1 MTARRAIGVV
11 AVVIL
16 LIIGWVATNSIFENV
31 DADEI
36 VVIQSPISGDLDW
49 YTDAGIKGQWF
60 GKVTRY
66 KKRSIYAFD
75 MPKVEGGKTVIDP
88 STKLPVGGIDIR
100 FNDGGHGTI
109 FGSVQYDM
117 PLDKDHLTLIHTRF
131 GSQEAVQK
139 QLIETGTGKS
149 IYLVGPLMSSRESY
163 TEKRNDLIHYVSD
176 QIQGGVYRT
185 KQTTVVVKD

>member
-66 KKRSIYAFD
+66 KKRSIYSFD
-75 MPKVEGGKTVIDP
+75 TAKMENNKPIFDLA
-88 STKLPVGGIDIR
+88 TKLPIGGIDIR
-100 FNDGGHGTI
+100 FNDGGHGSI

-117 PLDKDHLTLIHTRF
+117 PLDPKHLTLLHTRF
-131 GSQEAVQK
+131 GSQEA
-139 QLIETGTGKS
+139 
-149 IYLVGPLMSSRESY
+149 
-163 TEKRNDLIHYVSD
+163 
-176 QIQGGVYRT
+176 IQ
-185 KQTTVVVKD
+185 